1 MVNNYKKDFKILEKD
16 FVYLDSGATNQHPQ
30 KVLKSVL
37 SYYEKENANPHRGS
51 YSLSVKATNVFEGG
65 REKVAKFLNCKSSNE
80 IVFTK
85 NATESL
91 NLIAHGFEETL
102 KKGDE
107 IVLSILEHHSMI
119 VPFQRLAQKTGANL
133 KYMYLADYNI
143 DPKEIESKITKN
155 TKIVGISLV
164 SNVLGSITP
173 VETIIKKAHSVG
185 AQVVVDI
192 SQSIAHMPFD
202 VQKTNADFVVFS
214 GHKMFAPLG
223 IGVLY
228 GKLELLN
235 NMPPFLL
242 GGDMIEYVYE
252 DHATWAEVPH
262 KFEAGTQNVGGVVGL
277 AAAID
282 YIESIGYKNIQKQ
295 ESEVFEYAYN
305 QLKKLK
311 FLKVYVPSKKTER
324 MSVLSFN
331 ISGVHAH
338 DTASILDMENIF
350 VRAGNHCAQPLLRY
364 LGVDSTCRA
373 SFSIY
378 NTKEDVDKL
387 VKALKFAYQKFSK
400 YIKE

>member
-1 MVNNYKKDFKILEKD
+1 MENNFKKDFKILNKD
-16 FVYLDSGATNQHPQ
+16 IVYLDSGATNQHPQ
-30 KVLKSVL
+30 KVLKSVV
-37 SYYEKENANPHRGS
+37 SYYENENANPHRGS

-65 REKVAKFLNCKSSNE
+65 REKVAKFLNCKSANE

-91 NLIAHGFEETL
+91 NLIAHGFEDKLT
-102 KKGDE
+102 KKDE

-119 VPFQRLAQKTGANL
+119 VPFQRLSQKTGAKL
-133 KYMYLADYNI
+133 KYMYLTDYNI
-143 DPKEIESKITKN
+143 DPKEIERKITKN

-164 SNVLGSITP
+164 SNVLGCITP
-173 VETIIKKAHSVG
+173 VEKIVKKAHSVG
-185 AQVVVDI
+185 AKVVVDI

-202 VQKTNADFVVFS
+202 VQKYDADFVVFS

-223 IGVLY
+223 IGVLF
-228 GKLELLN
+228 GKLNLLN
-235 NMPPFLL
+235 EMPPFLL

-252 DHATWAEVPH
+252 DTATWAEVPH

-282 YIESIGYKNIQKQ
+282 YIESIGYKNIEKH
-295 ESEVFEYAYN
+295 EKEVFEYAY
-305 QLKKLK
+305 KKLK
-311 FLKVYVPSKKTER
+311 NLKFLNVFAPSKKEER
-324 MSVLSFN
+324 TSVLSFN
-331 ISGVHAH
+331 ISGIHAH
-338 DTASILDMENIF
+338 DTASILDMKNIF

-364 LGVDSTCRA
+364 LGLDSTVRA

-387 VKALKFAYQKFSK
+387 VDALKFAYQKFSK